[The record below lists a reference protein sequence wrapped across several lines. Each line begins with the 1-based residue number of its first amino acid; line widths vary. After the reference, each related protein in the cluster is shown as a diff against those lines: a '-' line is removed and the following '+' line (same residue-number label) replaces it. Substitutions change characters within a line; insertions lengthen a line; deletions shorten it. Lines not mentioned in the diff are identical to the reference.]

1 MSALTLLYILLPF
14 LYLFLISTS
23 ERERYG
29 IVVFKLRGGLL
40 ILLFYMI
47 TLIFVDS
54 NDKPLYL
61 ESYLD
66 ADNYYREYN
75 RELLWGK
82 IQLFLSS
89 VLMKNETL
97 YWLFYTFFYCISYY
111 VVSKKYFPNEY
122 AGYFVLCVVGCLGF
136 VSYGSNTIR
145 AGFGIALLLLAYC
158 TDNKILKI
166 CLSVIAIGCQMS
178 MLLPV
183 VGYFFSVYVIKKYRW
198 CECIWLMSLVITS
211 MTSVVSDVMTLF
223 SGLDARIE
231 EMSNFDGTS
240 DVYNVGFRYDFLIYS
255 LIPILIAKYNIWNF
269 IKESP
274 TYYIVYK
281 TYLLVHA
288 VWQLLIRIP
297 YTDRVAYLSWFLIP
311 FLLLYPVL
319 NGNLKTNH
327 SQRYILQSIGLFVVI
342 NTILALR

>member
-1 MSALTLLYILLPF
+1 MPILSFVYLVLPF
-14 LYLFLISTS
+14 VYIILISTTK
-23 ERERYG
+23 RVRYS
-29 IVVFKLRGGLL
+29 IVNFNLWGGFA
-40 ILLFYMI
+40 ILVVYML
-47 TLIFVDS
+47 TLIFVES
-54 NDKPLYL
+54 HDKPTYL

-66 ADNYYREYN
+66 AENYYREYN
-75 RELLWGK
+75 REMLWGR
-82 IQLFLSS
+82 IQLILSS

-198 CECIWLMSLVITS
+198 CECIWLVSLIITS
-211 MTSVVSDVMTLF
+211 MTSVVSDAMTLF

-231 EMSNFDGTS
+231 DMSNFDGTS

-255 LIPILIAKYNIWNF
+255 LIPILIAKYNIGNF

-274 TYYIVYK
+274 TYLIVYR
-281 TYLLVHA
+281 TYLLVNA
-288 VWQLLIRIP
+288 VWLLLIRIP
-297 YTDRVAYLSWFLIP
+297 YTDRVAYLSWFMIP
-311 FLLLYPVL
+311 FLLLYSVL
-319 NGNLKTNH
+319 NGNLKTSH